1 MLYLYRL
8 TPKAYHEVPL
18 PQRAHEGP
26 QLIAFFK
33 PLIASL
39 AGVGRLDRLAGSA
52 RGFGLIASLVYGE
65 WPKKIGSIGSIRLS
79 GVLLGFIDRFDCLK
93 EGKRKGFT

>member
-1 MLYLYRL
+1 MLNLDRL

-39 AGVGRLDRLAGSA
+39 AGLWLIALLAG
-52 RGFGLIASLVYGE
+52 R
-65 WPKKIGSIGSIRLS
+65 
-79 GVLLGFIDRFDCLK
+79 D
-93 EGKRKGFT
+93 